1 MAKIRKIYD
10 ETIKPDGNKTVIYPI
25 TSTRAVYTPTNVT
38 LDNILNEGY
47 RFGGVV
53 SPSSVPTIYDQR
65 VFYGAGEPGVYSAFG
80 GIIVETGEAAFLMY
94 DGSIWTKKL
103 FSKTG
108 SNITGFK
115 VVDSISDLPTTP
127 STLGYLIPD
136 TNSVQTLYV
145 WVGEGGDTY
154 SGMYNNCGRLNG
166 ESAYETAVRKGYQG
180 TEEEWLLSLNGQD
193 GRGIVSVS
201 YQLDAETR
209 NTIVTFLFSDGTT
222 SSFPLQ
228 DGLSKA
234 QIDANT
240 EAIAV
245 ADSNIETLSTATSA
259 NTTSIVGLSKLASI
273 NVILDPTQSFASQV
287 TEPSVVYE
295 IRDDFDLGGAEITL
309 PDDCVLLFN
318 GGKIANGTVNA
329 ANATYQVMGLYQIF
343 DGIEFGNNFFKCC
356 DIIPEYVGAVGDGV
370 ADDTEAMRESLKI
383 SSLGRTT
390 LIIPSGRGY
399 LVSGPINYYNGG
411 FANSFINIKGF
422 LPDMKTTDTDIN
434 SILNYGRIIVA
445 DGACLFG
452 DASRTTLST
461 LRGAISNVAILGTR
475 NLDTN
480 FFKWCNVVSF
490 CMKYCFVCN
499 FGAFLCDSSVKTNSR
514 IHDNHFASVFYFSRL
529 VNRDLIS
536 LIDSA
541 IFNNYI
547 NGGANPK
554 EIVSVNACFQFG
566 EYNGSVIRDNFIDF
580 YRTIYEPIRTSNN
593 GPAGHIN
600 AFGNHYQVFRY
611 FYFMGSGITSMYM
624 NSQHEYFNWND
635 EAVIGSPDGPLG
647 NNYMPFVS
655 RTYTGR
661 DGNTYDLPPYIMRT
675 SGGAQNIVIED
686 ITVEKNMDKLI
697 MFHGAP
703 TSYKYNRY
711 KFTVANWTDDFGT
724 KYSLPE
730 GSDEGNYC
738 GGSFQYKEV
747 ETNFICTLS
756 ELPTLK
762 VGTYSAFPY
771 GAKALYNGTIYKAKR
786 FYTTAAVARWV
797 PYNDV
802 SFFPDYEDFTAN
814 SNMQLKLRDRDA
826 SNGMGYKILRTDKT
840 FAAQVTSTN
849 TVYEIRYNFDLDSS
863 TVVLP
868 ENAVLKFV
876 GGKISNGTLNGNKT
890 KIDAGKY
897 DTIFDSVILSGS
909 FDCDYLTP
917 VQFGAVMDS
926 TASADTNSSII
937 SNYVKPSCE
946 GTSTPLYIP
955 VGSLYFSSPIV
966 LSGNVDI
973 TCKGTL
979 VYNGTASTVV
989 ALTIGTSQNQYNRN
1003 YVIKLS
1009 NANDSNSYYSQV
1021 SDEWQIQDVTGLLM
1035 KNIHSSRIHLEY
1047 IKGFPYN
1054 VVLSGENAP
1063 FAYNTIY
1070 CGYNTGYTYINMK
1083 LICSGSGYS
1092 NENLFIGGRFG
1103 ITSTCSVRDI
1113 SKAIVLDG
1121 DTNVINNNVFIKPC
1135 IEGHNIGFEF
1145 KDATRNTILA
1155 SRNENNTY
1163 NNAFLSNSRENVVL
1177 SGYYEGATLNESNGS
1192 NLSSSFAALLNSY
1205 MATVA
1210 NDPVIVYGNNSNLIQ
1225 LLNNR
1230 TISGNAARS
1239 LYGRGY
1245 VIDVSTFKTWRISQ
1259 DVSSRFAIVPLNVD
1273 NSPITVSNVSDFITN
1288 TSGWLIQNSYIR
1300 SSADAYS
1307 RMVTFSSNTSKVFIG
1322 TTATTDANRLRL
1334 ETMYNP
1340 YTTVSSLIPFPELA
1354 KWPYDVKSVNSIPS
1368 TQRNVPTGYSI
1379 YYAPGNKFI
1388 TWDGSSWSNDATNN
1402 LILSPEQSVSSQM
1415 TSVNTS
1421 YEVRDSFDLEGAT
1434 VNVPAGCK
1442 IIFNGGKFSNG
1453 VISGTDLTIETNHDQ
1468 VFDNVTLSGVLNDKE
1483 IYSGWFVSIDD
1494 FITSVNNTSG
1504 YILARFAKGTFY
1516 PTRAIS
1522 VDNRD
1527 SFEVDGGHA
1536 TLIYNTQMHAF
1547 RVNVSADTSGWASE
1561 TLSGTYSAGA
1571 ETVANTLGLNKGD
1584 IILLQDTASY
1594 SFSPYRNYR
1603 QGEFCEMDT
1612 ATTLKHPIYGN
1623 YVNSGSIVAYKP
1635 VLTKFKVKDL
1645 DIQYNISDTIA
1656 HSSLINGL
1664 YLKYCRNAIIE
1675 NVNILNFD
1683 IGINIASSF
1692 GVEINGSSTIS
1703 ATNPVS
1709 DLYGI
1714 LVSNSQD
1721 VKVSRCNCRGGNHGI
1736 SIGGVYSGIGA
1747 IINRNIIVEDCV
1759 CTDFRSNYVGGI
1771 ETHGNCEYFYVLNN
1785 ITTGVGLAGNHCKVS
1800 GNYLKKCGGTQ
1811 AFGVTIL
1818 EMTGYDHEITNNFIE
1833 GEIYIDKY
1841 YAAGAYQ
1848 DFNDSTNYS
1857 INDDYETLRIANNI
1871 WKYNSADMNATR
1883 NTGPFYLM
1891 ATSSIAAAITALKKK
1906 AVILENNTVDVV
1918 GAYINTVTTYA
1929 DVIYRNNRFNNFRV
1943 SLTNSGNFT
1952 FSNNYVYNSVSTRMF
1967 DIGYSANTARVV
1979 NVENNYLYHDSAS
1992 AIRWFNLSSDTTLT
2006 SYIVKGN
2013 SFMYSPR
2020 TSAVNVYFVERN
2032 STSSKSWNISDNK
2045 FQYDATASTCRI
2057 NITADEVIYDKNR
2070 IVNANGSLVTS
2081 NIVLQ
2086 ISATTFINHSR
2097 LSGNT
2102 ANRPVTTE
2110 IGQQYYDTSLSK
2122 PVWYA
2127 GASVWVDA
2135 TGTAV

>member
-65 VFYGAGEPGVYSAFG
+65 VFYGASEPGVYSAFG

-136 TNSVQTLYV
+136 SNSVQTLYV

-154 SGMYNNCGRLNG
+154 GGMYNNCGRLNG
-166 ESAYETAVRKGYQG
+166 ESAYETAVRNGYQG
-180 TEEEWLLSLNGQD
+180 TEQEWLLSLNGQD
-193 GRGIVSVS
+193 GRGIVNVS
-201 YQLDAETR
+201 YQQDIETR

-228 DGLSKA
+228 DGLSKD

-240 EAIAV
+240 EAIAA

-259 NTTSIVGLSKLASI
+259 NTTSIIGLSKLASI

-390 LIIPSGRGY
+390 LVIPSGRGY

-452 DASRTTLST
+452 DATRTNLST

-490 CMKYCFVCN
+490 CMKYCFVCD
-499 FGAFLCDSSVKTNSR
+499 FGAFLCDSSLKTNSR
-514 IHDNHFASVFYFSRL
+514 VHDNHFASVFYFSRL

-554 EIVSVNACFQFG
+554 EIVTVNACFQFG

-580 YRTIYEPIRTSNN
+580 YRTIYEPVRTSNS

-661 DGNTYDLPPYIMRT
+661 DGNTYNLPPYIMRT
-675 SGGAQNIVIED
+675 TGGAQNIVIED
-686 ITVEKNMDKLI
+686 ITVERNMDKLI

-802 SFFPDYEDFTAN
+802 AFFPDYEDFTAN
-814 SNMQLKLRDRDA
+814 SNMQLKLRDRDT

-840 FAAQVTSTN
+840 FAAQVTSTD

-863 TVVLP
+863 TVTLP

-897 DTIFDSVILSGS
+897 DTIFDSVILSGT

-917 VQFGAVMDS
+917 VQFGAVMDNA
-926 TASADTNSSII
+926 ASADTNSSII

-979 VYNGTASTVV
+979 VYNGSASTAV

-1003 YVIKLS
+1003 YVIRLS
-1009 NANDSNSYYSQV
+1009 NANDSNNYYSQV

-1145 KDATRNTILA
+1145 SDATRNTILA

-1177 SGYYEGATLNESNGS
+1177 SGYYEGAVLNKSNGS

-1245 VIDVSTFKTWRISQ
+1245 VIDVSVFKTWRISQ
-1259 DVSSRFAIVPLNVD
+1259 DVLSRFAIVPLNSD
-1273 NSPITVSNVSDFITN
+1273 NSPITVSNVTDFITN
-1288 TSGWLIQNSYIR
+1288 TSGWIIQNSYIR

-1322 TTATTDANRLRL
+1322 TTATTEANRLRL

-1379 YYAPGNKFI
+1379 YYNNRLVV
-1388 TWDGSSWSNDATNN
+1388 WNGSSWKDTSPSHQ
-1402 LILSPEQSVSSQM
+1402 ILNAGSSVESQLVSS
-1415 TSVNTS
+1415 NTI
-1421 YEVRDSFDLEGAT
+1421 YEVRDAFDLGGTTIT
-1434 VNVPAGCK
+1434 VPSGCS
-1442 IIFNGGKFSNG
+1442 IIFEGGKFTNGSLVGDNTKLQLSNNCFTGITVSGTWNVPYINVKAFSDIEDENVLRQAFALCNESAHNIVEMESDLTCLVSVAADEG
-1453 VISGTDLTIETNHDQ
+1453 VALSIPANTEFILNGTIQLKANAFPGYRIVDIRKSNITIRGNGKIWGDFTKGHEYPEISGRSTHEWGRGISIRGGVNVLIDGIEVGYCTGDAFVVARYNESSEISSKNIILRNIYGHTSRRQGLTVANCDGMFVENYIFDNISGTDPQAGIDVEPN
-1468 VFDNVTLSGVLNDKE
+1468 SGNAGRLIFNNGIISNCKL
-1483 IYSGWFVSIDD
+1483 GVSIVQPMTSGQYQNISFTNLHLDSISQLGIIVENNGDTLGASCTIKGLSYKNASAIAPLVRVQNGGLIIDGMQDMGMDD
-1494 FITSVNNTSG
+1494 EDTAYPCALFYTNRATAMLSVRNAKTRCGVIAAARHGRLDIQDSYFVLAGKLGSAYDSIGDSSTVTISNSTITGDKVCNFKGQSYSIENCLLELSYMTFECTANSTRNCLFSLKGCHINTSG
-1504 YILARFAKGTFY
+1504 RAADGVAIVTSATGKSYTEIIGNVINHAGIDGFSSYLVVPNSDNDFVTFENNDVTA
-1516 PTRAIS
+1516 PNTTSLFGPAAAVTRWNCRS
-1522 VDNRD
+1522 K
-1527 SFEVDGGHA
+1527 
-1536 TLIYNTQMHAF
+1536 
-1547 RVNVSADTSGWASE
+1547 
-1561 TLSGTYSAGA
+1561 
-1571 ETVANTLGLNKGD
+1571 GLNHGTTSNRP
-1584 IILLQDTASY
+1584 ILST
-1594 SFSPYRNYR
+1594 N
-1603 QGEFCEMDT
+1603 
-1612 ATTLKHPIYGN
+1612 
-1623 YVNSGSIVAYKP
+1623 
-1635 VLTKFKVKDL
+1635 
-1645 DIQYNISDTIA
+1645 
-1656 HSSLINGL
+1656 
-1664 YLKYCRNAIIE
+1664 
-1675 NVNILNFD
+1675 
-1683 IGINIASSF
+1683 
-1692 GVEINGSSTIS
+1692 STIWQ
-1703 ATNPVS
+1703 NH
-1709 DLYGI
+1709 
-1714 LVSNSQD
+1714 D
-1721 VKVSRCNCRGGNHGI
+1721 V
-1736 SIGGVYSGIGA
+1736 
-1747 IINRNIIVEDCV
+1747 
-1759 CTDFRSNYVGGI
+1759 
-1771 ETHGNCEYFYVLNN
+1771 
-1785 ITTGVGLAGNHCKVS
+1785 
-1800 GNYLKKCGGTQ
+1800 
-1811 AFGVTIL
+1811 
-1818 EMTGYDHEITNNFIE
+1818 GY
-1833 GEIYIDKY
+1833 
-1841 YAAGAYQ
+1841 
-1848 DFNDSTNYS
+1848 
-1857 INDDYETLRIANNI
+1857 
-1871 WKYNSADMNATR
+1871 
-1883 NTGPFYLM
+1883 
-1891 ATSSIAAAITALKKK
+1891 
-1906 AVILENNTVDVV
+1906 
-1918 GAYINTVTTYA
+1918 
-1929 DVIYRNNRFNNFRV
+1929 
-1943 SLTNSGNFT
+1943 
-1952 FSNNYVYNSVSTRMF
+1952 
-1967 DIGYSANTARVV
+1967 
-1979 NVENNYLYHDSAS
+1979 
-1992 AIRWFNLSSDTTLT
+1992 
-2006 SYIVKGN
+2006 
-2013 SFMYSPR
+2013 
-2020 TSAVNVYFVERN
+2020 
-2032 STSSKSWNISDNK
+2032 
-2045 FQYDATASTCRI
+2045 
-2057 NITADEVIYDKNR
+2057 
-2070 IVNANGSLVTS
+2070 
-2081 NIVLQ
+2081 
-2086 ISATTFINHSR
+2086 
-2097 LSGNT
+2097 
-2102 ANRPVTTE
+2102 
-2110 IGQQYYDTSLSK
+2110 QYYDTTIGK
-2122 PVWYA
+2122 PIWWAGTKWVYA
-2127 GASVWVDA
+2127 DGSDA
-2135 TGTAV
+2135 